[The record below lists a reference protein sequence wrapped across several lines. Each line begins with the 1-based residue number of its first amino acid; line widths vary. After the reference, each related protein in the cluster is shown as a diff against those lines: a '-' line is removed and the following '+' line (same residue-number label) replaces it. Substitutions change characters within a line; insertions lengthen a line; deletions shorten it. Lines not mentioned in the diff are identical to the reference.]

1 MSRKNLYVGKS
12 GQMAVI
18 AEFLARGYNV
28 AIPEVDVG
36 DDIFVVRD
44 SDGNLNRIQVK
55 TANARASRNGYSTRF
70 SVSLKQL
77 QTPRTPDL
85 YYVFVVRHEGSW
97 KDFLVISRDQLLEER
112 TNNKIGTPSKGM
124 LSLYFSFTSKE
135 VICSKQS
142 LEKYRNNWSKWPEI

>member
-1 MSRKNLYVGKS
+1 
-12 GQMAVI
+12 MAVI

-44 SDGNLNRIQVK
+44 SDGDLNRIQVK
-55 TANARASRNGYSTRF
+55 TANARASRKSYSTRF
-70 SVSLKQL
+70 SISLKQL

-85 YYVFVVRHEGSW
+85 YYVFVVRHDGSW
-97 KDFLVISRDQLLEER
+97 KDFLVVSRDQLLEER
-112 TNNKIGTPSKGM
+112 ANNKIGTPSKGM

-135 VICSKQS
+135 VICSKTS
-142 LEKYRNNWSKWPEI
+142 LEKYRNNWSRWPEIIH